1 LQQFIDYIWFD
12 WLAGM
17 IPAAANV
24 PVQIVYLAAILAFSG
39 VVIGWIS
46 IISLVW
52 TLGERK
58 FAGWMQHRYGP
69 NRVGP
74 WGLLQPV
81 ADGIKLFTKE
91 DLIPQRADK
100 ALFTLAPL
108 MVFMGAFLPF
118 VALPF
123 GEHIV
128 LAAMSAGVFFI
139 LAFEAIEVIGIIMAG
154 WAPNSKWSLYG
165 GMRLAAQMIAYEI
178 PMGLCVLVAVV
189 LTGTLNLIEIVNAQ
203 GGGILGVTNWLVWP
217 WVSPFSFFAFIM
229 FYVGGLA
236 ASKRAPFDLP
246 EAESELVAGFH
257 TEYSGIRFSF
267 FFMAEYAAMYVICAV
282 AAVLF
287 LGGWHGPGRDGLPPL
302 SEGLSLKSAI
312 RELLGAGYLIGKAW
326 ALLFLM
332 IWLRWTLPRVR
343 IDQVI
348 YMCLKVLLPFGII
361 CVLAAAAQMV
371 FLGPNLLEWIQAI
384 LGKGGM

>member
-1 LQQFIDYIWFD
+1 LQQFIDTFWFD

-17 IPAAANV
+17 IPAAASV
-24 PVQIVYLAAILAFSG
+24 PVQLVYFAAILAFSG
-39 VVIGWIS
+39 VVIAWIS

-58 FAGWMQHRYGP
+58 IAGWMQHRYGP

-91 DLIPQRADK
+91 DLIPQCADK

-165 GMRLAAQMIAYEI
+165 GMRLAAQMLAYEI
-178 PMGLCVLVAVV
+178 PMGLCVLVAVI
-189 LTGTLNLIEIVNAQ
+189 LTGTLNLIEIVDAQ
-203 GGGILGVTNWLVWP
+203 AGLFGVGNWLCWP
-217 WVSPFSFFAFIM
+217 WVSPFGTLAFIM

-282 AAVLF
+282 SAVVF
-287 LGGWHGPGRDGLPPL
+287 LGGWHGPFRDMLAPTG
-302 SEGLSLKSAI
+302 EGQMILAI
-312 RELLGAGYLIGKAW
+312 AHECLGVIYLIGKAW

-332 IWLRWTLPRVR
+332 VWLRWTLPRVR

-348 YMCLKVLLPFGII
+348 YMCLKVLLPFGIF
-361 CVLAAAAQMV
+361 CVLAAAFQTV
-371 FLGPNLLEWIQAI
+371 FAGPNLLEWILPI